1 MQRGLAPR
9 LLLLQRGSAN
19 AFAPRA
25 PRRLSSTGSLRAMA
39 SQRCGGGG
47 GVDEGGG
54 AQRDGGIVLTETE
67 RKIFDTLY
75 VGSETQTV
83 S

>member
-1 MQRGLAPR
+1 
-9 LLLLQRGSAN
+9 
-19 AFAPRA
+19 
-25 PRRLSSTGSLRAMA
+25 MA

-54 AQRDGGIVLTETE
+54 AQRDGGIVLTDTE

-75 VGSETQTV
+75 VGRETQTV